1 MSLKDTWKETGKGLG
16 HGFRDLGKALVKT
29 AAYAADKADDWA
41 NSPEPEEGKTVP
53 TTAEEVKPDAEQPKK
68 D

>member
-1 MSLKDTWKETGKGLG
+1 MALKDTWKEAGKGLG

-29 AAYAADKADDWA
+29 AAHAAEKADDWA
-41 NSPEPEEGKTVP
+41 NSPDPQEGKTVP
-53 TTAEEVKPDAEQPKK
+53 TTAEEVKPSEDEKK